1 VRAPVL
7 AAALVLAG
15 APLAWGFDTAPEPYR
30 AAALAGN
37 VGVVG
42 GRAYEER
49 RQPADAERA
58 LVGTVVTLVPRSPK
72 LLEDLDAI
80 RRGARE
86 SAGAFRA
93 SADALRRARE
103 AYERALLEAGFPD
116 LVVTL
121 AVGPSGEFAL
131 EGVPAGDWIL
141 IASRSVFVSKPSP
154 REKAKLLGS
163 YARGTRMIGYDA
175 VTVWVRELRVAA
187 GRGEPIELTDRNA
200 WFTGVVEERVL
211 DAGG

>member
-1 VRAPVL
+1 VRAPIL

-15 APLAWGFDTAPEPYR
+15 APLAGGFDTAPEPYR
-30 AAALAGN
+30 EAALAGN
-37 VGVVG
+37 VGVVA
-42 GRAYEER
+42 GRVYEER
-49 RQPADAERA
+49 RQPTDAERG

-72 LLEDLDAI
+72 LLEELDAI
-80 RRGARE
+80 RRGARG

-93 SADALRRARE
+93 SAAALRRARE

-154 REKAKLLGS
+154 KEKAKVLGS

-175 VTVWVRELRVAA
+175 VTVWVRELRVTG
-187 GRGEPIELTDRNA
+187 GRGEPIELTDRNV

-211 DAGG
+211 DAGR